1 MELISL
7 LFRLGVL
14 FAIYGFIWFFIDAF
28 IRLLTSGRK
37 RNKIEYYLIKSAKY
51 LFLVNVLVLFCL
63 NKTKTEITF
72 INIAPTLSIFC
83 IYLIGRLQNDERKS
97 MIQLSFFGKQT
108 NNSDAK
114 SNFNRRNE
122 IVLIIGALIAF
133 VVLVFN
139 ADYAKNNIAE
149 WFYASI
155 IDIEETAIIGY
166 IFKFIGVIFLISMI
180 FKMIGAI
187 SYILNGGPMIDA
199 KSRIKNKKDDE
210 FDDYE
215 EV

>member
-1 MELISL
+1 MELITL

-14 FAIYGFIWFFIDAF
+14 FAIYGFIWFFIDAC
-28 IRLLTSGRK
+28 IRLLVGRNQ
-37 RNKIEYYLIKSAKY
+37 RTVLEFYLIKSAKY

-108 NNSDAK
+108 NNIDATT
-114 SNFNRRNE
+114 NFNRRNE
-122 IVLIIGALIAF
+122 IILIIGALIAF
-133 VVLVFN
+133 VLLAFN

-149 WFYASI
+149 WFYRSI
-155 IDIEETAIIGY
+155 IDIEQTAIIGY
-166 IFKFIGVIFLISMI
+166 IFKFIGVLFLISMI

-187 SYILNGGPMIDA
+187 SYILNGGPIIDV

>member
-1 MELISL
+1 MELITL

-14 FAIYGFIWFFIDAF
+14 FAIYGFIWFFVDSF
-28 IRLLTSGRK
+28 IRLITAGSQ

-149 WFYASI
+149 WFYTSI

>member
-1 MELISL
+1 MELITL

-14 FAIYGFIWFFIDAF
+14 FAIYGFIWFFIDAC
-28 IRLLTSGRK
+28 IRLLVGRNQ
-37 RNKIEYYLIKSAKY
+37 RTVLEFYLIKSAKY

-108 NNSDAK
+108 NNIDATT
-114 SNFNRRNE
+114 NFNRRNE
-122 IVLIIGALIAF
+122 IILIIGALIAF
-133 VVLVFN
+133 VVLAFN

-149 WFYASI
+149 WFYRSI
-155 IDIEETAIIGY
+155 IDIEQTAIIGY
-166 IFKFIGVIFLISMI
+166 IFKFIGVLFLISMI

>member
-97 MIQLSFFGKQT
+97 MIQLSFFGKER
-108 NNSDAK
+108 NKSGAK

-122 IVLIIGALIAF
+122 IMLIIGALIAF
-133 VVLVFN
+133 VVLAFN

-155 IDIEETAIIGY
+155 IDIEQTAIIGY
-166 IFKFIGVIFLISMI
+166 IFKFIGVLFLISMI

-187 SYILNGGPMIDA
+187 SYILNGGPMIDV

>member
-108 NNSDAK
+108 NNSDAT

-122 IVLIIGALIAF
+122 IILIIGALIAF
-133 VVLVFN
+133 VILAFN

-149 WFYASI
+149 WFYTSI

-166 IFKFIGVIFLISMI
+166 IFKFIGLLFLISMI
-180 FKMIGAI
+180 FKMIGAL
-187 SYILNGGPMIDA
+187 SYIINGGPMIDV

>member
-14 FAIYGFIWFFIDAF
+14 FAIYGFIWFFVDSF
-28 IRLLTSGRK
+28 IRLITAGSQ

-97 MIQLSFFGKQT
+97 MIQLSFFDKERNKSG
-108 NNSDAK
+108 AK

-122 IVLIIGALIAF
+122 IILIIGALIAF
-133 VVLVFN
+133 VVLAFN

-155 IDIEETAIIGY
+155 IDIEQTAIIGY
-166 IFKFIGVIFLISMI
+166 IFKFIGALFLVGMF
-180 FKMIGAI
+180 FKMINAFN
-187 SYILNGGPMIDA
+187 YILSGKPIDDL
-199 KSRIKNKKDDE
+199 KSKIKDKDKND

>member
-166 IFKFIGVIFLISMI
+166 IFKFIGVLFLISMI
-180 FKMIGAI
+180 FKMIGAL
-187 SYILNGGPMIDA
+187 SYIINGGPMIDV

>member
-14 FAIYGFIWFFIDAF
+14 FAIYGFIWFFVDSF
-28 IRLLTSGRK
+28 IRLITAGSQ

-149 WFYASI
+149 WFYTSI

-187 SYILNGGPMIDA
+187 SYILNGGPMIDV

>member
-1 MELISL
+1 MELITL

-14 FAIYGFIWFFIDAF
+14 FAIYGFIWFFVDSF
-28 IRLLTSGRK
+28 IRLITAGSQ

-97 MIQLSFFGKQT
+97 MIQLSFFGKER
-108 NNSDAK
+108 NKSGAK

-122 IVLIIGALIAF
+122 IMLIIGALIAF
-133 VVLVFN
+133 VVLAFN

-149 WFYASI
+149 WFYRSI
-155 IDIEETAIIGY
+155 IDIEQTAIIGY
-166 IFKFIGVIFLISMI
+166 IFKFIGVLFLISMI

-187 SYILNGGPMIDA
+187 SYILNGGPIIDV

>member
-1 MELISL
+1 MELITL

-14 FAIYGFIWFFIDAF
+14 FAIYGFIWFFVDSF
-28 IRLLTSGRK
+28 IRLITAGSQ

-97 MIQLSFFGKQT
+97 MIQLSFFGKEW
-108 NNSDAK
+108 NKSGAK

-133 VVLVFN
+133 VILVFN

-155 IDIEETAIIGY
+155 IDIEQTAIIGY
-166 IFKFIGVIFLISMI
+166 IFKFIGVLFLISMI

-187 SYILNGGPMIDA
+187 SYILNGGPIIDV

>member
-1 MELISL
+1 MELITL

-14 FAIYGFIWFFIDAF
+14 FAIYGFIWFFIDAC
-28 IRLLTSGRK
+28 IRLLVGRNQ
-37 RNKIEYYLIKSAKY
+37 RTVLEIYLIKSAKY

-63 NKTKTEITF
+63 NKTKTDITL

-108 NNSDAK
+108 NNSDAT

-122 IVLIIGALIAF
+122 ITLIIGALIAF
-133 VVLVFN
+133 VILAFN

-149 WFYASI
+149 WFYTSI

-166 IFKFIGVIFLISMI
+166 IFKFIGVLFLISMI
-180 FKMIGAI
+180 FKMIGAL
-187 SYILNGGPMIDA
+187 SYIINGGPVIDV

>member
-14 FAIYGFIWFFIDAF
+14 FAIYGFIWFFVDTF
-28 IRLLTSGRK
+28 IRLITAGSQ

-97 MIQLSFFGKQT
+97 MIQLSFFGKQR
-108 NNSDAK
+108 NKSGAK

-122 IVLIIGALIAF
+122 IMLIIGALIAF
-133 VVLVFN
+133 VVLAFN

-155 IDIEETAIIGY
+155 IDIEQTAIIGY
-166 IFKFIGVIFLISMI
+166 IFKFIGVLFLISMI

-187 SYILNGGPMIDA
+187 SYILNGGPIIDV

>member
-1 MELISL
+1 MELITL

-83 IYLIGRLQNDERKS
+83 IYLIGRFQNDERKS
-97 MIQLSFFGKQT
+97 IFQLSFFGKQM
-108 NNSDAK
+108 NNSNAT

-122 IVLIIGALIAF
+122 IILIIGALIAF
-133 VVLVFN
+133 VLLAFN

-166 IFKFIGVIFLISMI
+166 IFKFIGVLFLISMI
-180 FKMIGAI
+180 FKMIGALT
-187 SYILNGGPMIDA
+187 YILNGGPMMNV

>member
-133 VVLVFN
+133 VVLVFI

-149 WFYASI
+149 WFYTSI

-180 FKMIGAI
+180 LKMIGAI

>member
-108 NNSDAK
+108 NK
-114 SNFNRRNE
+114 QE
-122 IVLIIGALIAF
+122 PP
-133 VVLVFN
+133 
-139 ADYAKNNIAE
+139 KQQ
-149 WFYASI
+149 
-155 IDIEETAIIGY
+155 
-166 IFKFIGVIFLISMI
+166 
-180 FKMIGAI
+180 
-187 SYILNGGPMIDA
+187 P
-199 KSRIKNKKDDE
+199 
-210 FDDYE
+210 
-215 EV
+215 

>member
-14 FAIYGFIWFFIDAF
+14 FAIYGFIWFFVDSF
-28 IRLLTSGRK
+28 IRLITAGSQ

-97 MIQLSFFGKQT
+97 MIQLSFFGKERNKSGAT
-108 NNSDAK
+108 

-122 IVLIIGALIAF
+122 IILIIGALIAF
-133 VVLVFN
+133 VVLAFN

-155 IDIEETAIIGY
+155 IDIEQTAIIGY
-166 IFKFIGVIFLISMI
+166 IFKFIGVLFLISMI

>member
-1 MELISL
+1 MELITL

-14 FAIYGFIWFFIDAF
+14 FAIYGFIWFFIDGI
-28 IRLLTSGRK
+28 IRIITASSQ

-97 MIQLSFFGKQT
+97 MIQLSFFGKER
-108 NNSDAK
+108 NKSGAK

-122 IVLIIGALIAF
+122 IMLIFGALIAF
-133 VVLVFN
+133 VVLAFN

-155 IDIEETAIIGY
+155 IDIEQTAIIGY
-166 IFKFIGVIFLISMI
+166 IFKFIGVLFLISMI

-187 SYILNGGPMIDA
+187 SYILNGGPIIDV

>member
-14 FAIYGFIWFFIDAF
+14 FAIYGFIWFFVDTF
-28 IRLLTSGRK
+28 IRLITAGGK

-97 MIQLSFFGKQT
+97 MMQLSFFGKQT
-108 NNSDAK
+108 NKSGAT
-114 SNFNRRNE
+114 SNFYRKNE

-155 IDIEETAIIGY
+155 IDIEQTAIIGY
-166 IFKFIGVIFLISMI
+166 IFKFIGVVFLISMI

-187 SYILNGGPMIDA
+187 SYILNGGPIINM
-199 KSRIKNKKDDE
+199 KTRIKNKKDDE

>member
-1 MELISL
+1 MELITL

-14 FAIYGFIWFFIDAF
+14 FAIYGFIWFFIDAC
-28 IRLLTSGRK
+28 IRLLVGRNQ
-37 RNKIEYYLIKSAKY
+37 RTVLEFYLIKSAKY

-63 NKTKTEITF
+63 NKTKTEITL

-108 NNSDAK
+108 NNIDATT
-114 SNFNRRNE
+114 NFNRRNE
-122 IVLIIGALIAF
+122 IILIIGALIAF
-133 VVLVFN
+133 VLLAFH

-149 WFYASI
+149 WFYRSI
-155 IDIEETAIIGY
+155 IDIEQTAIIGY
-166 IFKFIGVIFLISMI
+166 IFKFIGALFLIGMF
-180 FKMIGAI
+180 FKMINAFN
-187 SYILNGGPMIDA
+187 YILSGKPIDDL
-199 KSRIKNKKDDE
+199 KSKIKDKDKND

>member
-1 MELISL
+1 MELITL

-14 FAIYGFIWFFIDAF
+14 FAIYGFIWFFVDSF
-28 IRLLTSGRK
+28 IRLITAGSQ

-97 MIQLSFFGKQT
+97 MIQLSFFGKER
-108 NNSDAK
+108 NNSGAK

-122 IVLIIGALIAF
+122 IMLIIGTLIAF
-133 VVLVFN
+133 VVLAFN

-149 WFYASI
+149 WFYRSI
-155 IDIEETAIIGY
+155 IDIEQTAIIGY
-166 IFKFIGVIFLISMI
+166 IFKFIGVLFLISMI

-187 SYILNGGPMIDA
+187 SYILNGGPIIDV

>member
-1 MELISL
+1 MELITL

-14 FAIYGFIWFFIDAF
+14 FAIYGFIWFFVDSF
-28 IRLLTSGRK
+28 IRLITAGSQ

-97 MIQLSFFGKQT
+97 MIQLSFFGKER
-108 NNSDAK
+108 NKSGAK

-122 IVLIIGALIAF
+122 IMLIIGALIAF
-133 VVLVFN
+133 VVLAFN

-149 WFYASI
+149 WFYRSI
-155 IDIEETAIIGY
+155 IDIEQTAIIGY

>member
-149 WFYASI
+149 WFYTSI

-187 SYILNGGPMIDA
+187 SYILNGGPIIDT

>member
-1 MELISL
+1 MELITL

-14 FAIYGFIWFFIDAF
+14 FAIYGFIWFFIDAC
-28 IRLLTSGRK
+28 IRLLVGRNQ
-37 RNKIEYYLIKSAKY
+37 RTILEIYLIKSAKY

-63 NKTKTEITF
+63 NKTKTDITL

-108 NNSDAK
+108 NNSAVT

-133 VVLVFN
+133 VLLAFN

-149 WFYASI
+149 WFYRSI
-155 IDIEETAIIGY
+155 IDIEQTAIIGY
-166 IFKFIGVIFLISMI
+166 IFKFIGVLFLVGMF
-180 FKMIGAI
+180 FKMINAFN
-187 SYILNGGPMIDA
+187 YILSGKPIDEL
-199 KSRIKNKKDDE
+199 KSKIKDKNKND

>member
-97 MIQLSFFGKQT
+97 VIQLSFFGKQT
-108 NNSDAK
+108 NNSDAT

-122 IVLIIGALIAF
+122 IILIIGALIAF
-133 VVLVFN
+133 VILAFN

-149 WFYASI
+149 WFYTSI

-166 IFKFIGVIFLISMI
+166 IFKFIGVLFLISMI
-180 FKMIGAI
+180 FKMIGAL
-187 SYILNGGPMIDA
+187 SYIINGGPVIDV
-199 KSRIKNKKDDE
+199 KSRIKNKKDNE

>member
-1 MELISL
+1 MELITL

-14 FAIYGFIWFFIDAF
+14 FAIYGFIWFFVDSF
-28 IRLLTSGRK
+28 IRLITAGSQ
-37 RNKIEYYLIKSAKY
+37 RNKIEYYLIKSTKY

-97 MIQLSFFGKQT
+97 MIQLSFFGKER
-108 NNSDAK
+108 NKSGAK

-122 IVLIIGALIAF
+122 IMLIIGALIAF
-133 VVLVFN
+133 VVLAFN

-149 WFYASI
+149 WFYRSI
-155 IDIEETAIIGY
+155 IDIEQTAIIGY
-166 IFKFIGVIFLISMI
+166 IFKFIGVLFLISMI

-187 SYILNGGPMIDA
+187 SYILNGGPIIDV

>member
-14 FAIYGFIWFFIDAF
+14 FAIYGFIWFFVDSF
-28 IRLLTSGRK
+28 IRLITAGSQ

-97 MIQLSFFGKQT
+97 MIQLSFFGKER
-108 NNSDAK
+108 NKSGAK

-122 IVLIIGALIAF
+122 IMLIIGALIAF
-133 VVLVFN
+133 VVLAFN

-149 WFYASI
+149 WFYRSI
-155 IDIEETAIIGY
+155 IDIEQTAIIGY
-166 IFKFIGVIFLISMI
+166 IFKFIGALFLVGMF
-180 FKMIGAI
+180 FKMINAFN
-187 SYILNGGPMIDA
+187 YILSGKPIDDL
-199 KSRIKNKKDDE
+199 KSKIQDKDKND

>member
-149 WFYASI
+149 WFYTSI

-180 FKMIGAI
+180 FKMIEAI

>member
-1 MELISL
+1 MELITL

-14 FAIYGFIWFFIDAF
+14 FAIYGFIWFFIDGI
-28 IRLLTSGRK
+28 IRIITASSQ

-97 MIQLSFFGKQT
+97 MIQLSFFGKQR
-108 NNSDAK
+108 NKSGAK

-122 IVLIIGALIAF
+122 IMLIIGALIAF
-133 VVLVFN
+133 VVLAFN

-155 IDIEETAIIGY
+155 IDIEQTAIIGY
-166 IFKFIGVIFLISMI
+166 IFKFIGVLFLISMI

-187 SYILNGGPMIDA
+187 SYILNGGPIIDV

>member
-1 MELISL
+1 MELITL

-14 FAIYGFIWFFIDAF
+14 FAIYGFIWFFIDGI
-28 IRLLTSGRK
+28 IRIITASSQ

-83 IYLIGRLQNDERKS
+83 IYLIGRFQNDERKS
-97 MIQLSFFGKQT
+97 IFQLSFFGKQM
-108 NNSDAK
+108 NNSNAT

-122 IVLIIGALIAF
+122 IILIIGALIAF
-133 VVLVFN
+133 VLLAFN

-166 IFKFIGVIFLISMI
+166 IFKFIGVLFLISMI
-180 FKMIGAI
+180 FKMIGALT
-187 SYILNGGPMIDA
+187 YILNGGPMMNV

>member
-149 WFYASI
+149 WFYTSI

-187 SYILNGGPMIDA
+187 SYILNGGPMIDV

>member
-187 SYILNGGPMIDA
+187 SYILNGGPIIDT

>member
-1 MELISL
+1 MELITL

-14 FAIYGFIWFFIDAF
+14 FAIYGFIWFFIDAC
-28 IRLLTSGRK
+28 IRLLVGRNQ
-37 RNKIEYYLIKSAKY
+37 RTVLEFYLIKSAKY

-63 NKTKTEITF
+63 NKTKTDITL

-108 NNSDAK
+108 NNIDATT
-114 SNFNRRNE
+114 NFNRRNE
-122 IVLIIGALIAF
+122 IILIIGALIAF
-133 VVLVFN
+133 VLLAFN

-149 WFYASI
+149 WFYRSI
-155 IDIEETAIIGY
+155 IDIEQTAIIGY
-166 IFKFIGVIFLISMI
+166 IFKFIGVLFLVGMF
-180 FKMIGAI
+180 FKMINAFN
-187 SYILNGGPMIDA
+187 YILSGKPIDEL
-199 KSRIKNKKDDE
+199 KSKIKDKNKND

>member
-1 MELISL
+1 MELITL

-14 FAIYGFIWFFIDAF
+14 FAIYGFIWFFVDSF
-28 IRLLTSGRK
+28 IRLITAGSQ

-97 MIQLSFFGKQT
+97 MIQLSFFGKER
-108 NNSDAK
+108 NKSGAK

-122 IVLIIGALIAF
+122 IMLIFGALIAF
-133 VVLVFN
+133 VVLAFN

-149 WFYASI
+149 WFYRSI
-155 IDIEETAIIGY
+155 IDIEQTAIIGY
-166 IFKFIGVIFLISMI
+166 IFKFIGVLFLISMI

-187 SYILNGGPMIDA
+187 SYILNGGPIIDV

>member
-149 WFYASI
+149 WFYTSI

-187 SYILNGGPMIDA
+187 SYILNGGPIIDA

>member
-1 MELISL
+1 MELITL

-14 FAIYGFIWFFIDAF
+14 FAIYGFIWFFIDGI
-28 IRLLTSGRK
+28 IRIITASSQ

-97 MIQLSFFGKQT
+97 MIQLSFFGKER
-108 NNSDAK
+108 NKSGAK

-122 IVLIIGALIAF
+122 IMLIIGALIAF
-133 VVLVFN
+133 VVLAFN

-149 WFYASI
+149 WFYRSI
-155 IDIEETAIIGY
+155 IDIEQTAIIGY
-166 IFKFIGVIFLISMI
+166 IFKFIGVLFLISMI

-187 SYILNGGPMIDA
+187 SYILNGGPIIDV
-199 KSRIKNKKDDE
+199 KSRIKNKKDNE

>member
-1 MELISL
+1 MELITL

-14 FAIYGFIWFFIDAF
+14 FAIYGFIWFFIDAC
-28 IRLLTSGRK
+28 IRLLVGRNQ
-37 RNKIEYYLIKSAKY
+37 RTIFEIYLIKSAKY

-63 NKTKTEITF
+63 NKTKTDITL

-108 NNSDAK
+108 NNIDA
-114 SNFNRRNE
+114 STNFNRRNE
-122 IVLIIGALIAF
+122 IILIIGALIAF
-133 VVLVFN
+133 VLLAFN

-149 WFYASI
+149 WFYRSI
-155 IDIEETAIIGY
+155 IDIEQTAIIGY
-166 IFKFIGVIFLISMI
+166 IFKFIGVLFLVGMF
-180 FKMIGAI
+180 FKMINAFN
-187 SYILNGGPMIDA
+187 YILSGKPIDEL
-199 KSRIKNKKDDE
+199 KSKIKDKNKND